1 MTNNRK
7 SLDDSLAEAFV
18 YGGEDQKGNL
28 EVLQKQNSPR
38 KNPRGKT
45 PKSSDLISKLQ
56 EQPKE
61 RTVRFTADLPESIH
75 KKLSILAAQT
85 GKKKVEIV
93 RMLLIEAL
101 AEIGE

>member
-1 MTNNRK
+1 MTKNRK

-18 YGGEDQKGNL
+18 YGGEEKKGDL
-28 EVLQKQNSPR
+28 ETLQKDNSHG
-38 KNPRGKT
+38 KAPRGKT
-45 PKSSDLISKLQ
+45 PTSSDLMSKLQ

-75 KKLSILAAQT
+75 KKLSLLAART

-93 RMLLIEAL
+93 RMLLMEAL
-101 AEIGE
+101 EEIND